1 VEEKMRLLKLMV
13 IIANTFLLTGLLFS
27 QSGGDY
33 KPEKIQLK
41 AEKFDLSNIR
51 LFEGT
56 PFYRAQELNKKIL
69 LSYDPDRLMARFRSE
84 AGMKPKA
91 EAYGGWEAE
100 GIAGHSLGHYL
111 SGCSLMFAS
120 TGDSRF
126 KNRVD
131 YLVDELELCQRA
143 NGNGYAM
150 CIPRGKELFKEVSE
164 GKIETQR
171 FNLNGCWV
179 PIYTLHKEMAGLR
192 DAFHL
197 CGNKKALEVERRLA
211 DWFYTI
217 IGHLNDDQMQK
228 IMYCEH
234 GGIMEV
240 LLDLY
245 QDTDDP
251 RYLELARKFWHKEIM
266 DPMLQGKDILPG
278 YHGNTQIPKFIGLAR
293 FYEMTGDRR
302 AKIASEFFWD
312 RVVNHHSYVTG
323 GHGLNEYFGPPDTL
337 SERLDTDTTETCNVY
352 NMLKQT
358 GHLFSWKPEARYFDY
373 YERALL
379 NHILASE
386 HPENG
391 TVVYNLNLEMGG
403 FKHFQNPEWFTCC
416 IGTGM
421 ENHSKYGESIY
432 FHNDEELYVNL
443 FIASELNWKEKGLT
457 IRQETAFPEDDA
469 ISLKFHSE
477 KPVRLAVCI
486 RYPYWA
492 EKGAEVRINGLT
504 VEVTSIPSSYIK
516 LLRKWEDGD
525 EITFRFPFSLRLESM
540 PDNPGR
546 TAIFF
551 GPVLLAGI
559 LGAVDDS
566 RAVDPMFVPVLLTS
580 GKPVSEW
587 LRPAEGKTNTFW
599 LSGVGRPADVELRP
613 FYRTY
618 DCRYTVYWDLVD
630 EARWKEKQKQYE
642 QLQKEKLE
650 LEKRTIDFV
659 QPGQQKS
666 EVEHKIKLENSEEG
680 ESKGKKW
687 RSARD
692 GGWFSYELK
701 LAQRKDL
708 LLRVTYGYVRRNTVV
723 EFYLDNEKFKEQVIQ
738 GSNSARMETV
748 DYPLPYELI
757 KGKKAITLK
766 IQSRPGQMIPAI
778 FEVRIIRAKN

>member
-1 VEEKMRLLKLMV
+1 MKLLKPII
-13 IIANTFLLTGLLFS
+13 IIAGIILL
-27 QSGGDY
+27 SGMFFRQREDAY
-33 KPEKIQLK
+33 KAEKIQCRV
-41 AEKFDLSNIR
+41 EKFDLSQVR
-51 LFEGT
+51 LIEGT
-56 PFYRAQELNKKIL
+56 SFYRAQELNKKIL

-84 AGMKPKA
+84 AGLEPKA
-91 EAYGGWEAE
+91 KAYGGWEAE

-120 TGDSRF
+120 TGDPRF
-126 KNRVD
+126 KNIVD
-131 YLVDELELCQRA
+131 YLVDELELCQKA
-143 NGNGYAM
+143 NGNGYVM

-179 PIYTLHKEMAGLR
+179 PIYTLHKELAGLR

-197 CGNKKALEVERRLA
+197 CGNKKALEVERQLA
-211 DWFYTI
+211 DWFHTI
-217 IGHLNDDQMQK
+217 IGHLSDDQMQK

-234 GGIMEV
+234 GGIIEV

-245 QDTDDP
+245 QDTDDE
-251 RYLELARKFWHKEIM
+251 RYLMLAKKFWHKEIM

-278 YHGNTQIPKFIGLAR
+278 YHGNTQIPKFLGLSR
-293 FYEMTGDRR
+293 LYEMTGDRR
-302 AKIASEFFWD
+302 ARIASEFFWD

-352 NMLKQT
+352 NMLKLT
-358 GHLFSWKPEARYFDY
+358 GHLFSWKPEANYFDF

-379 NHILASE
+379 NHILASQ

-391 TVVYNLNLEMGG
+391 TVVYNLTLEMGG
-403 FKHFQNPEWFTCC
+403 FKHFQDPEWLTCC

-421 ENHSKYGESIY
+421 ENHSRYGENIY
-432 FHNDEELYVNL
+432 FHNNEELYVNL
-443 FIASELNWKEKGLT
+443 FIASELNWNEKGLVL
-457 IRQETAFPEDDA
+457 RQETSFPESDT
-469 ISLKFHSE
+469 ISLKFRSE
-477 KPVRLAVCI
+477 GPVRLGVCI
-486 RYPYWA
+486 RYPSWA
-492 EKGAEVRINGLT
+492 EKGAEVKINGQA
-504 VEVTSIPSSYIK
+504 VEVTSLPSSYIK
-516 LLRKWEDGD
+516 LSRKWKDGD

-546 TAIFF
+546 AAIFF
-551 GPVLLAGI
+551 GPLVLAGI
-559 LGAVDDS
+559 VGEVDDPG
-566 RAVDPMFVPVLLTS
+566 AGDPMFVPVLLTS

-587 LRPAEGKTNTFW
+587 LKPVEGKTNTFR

-618 DCRYTVYWDLVD
+618 DNRYTIYWDLVE
-630 EARWKEKQKQYE
+630 EANWKEKQQKYA
-642 QLQKEKLE
+642 QLQKEKLD
-650 LEKRTIDFV
+650 LEKRTVDFI
-659 QPGQQKS
+659 QPGQEKS
-666 EVEHKIKLENSEEG
+666 ELEHKIKLENSEDG
-680 ESKGKKW
+680 ESRGKKW

-708 LLRVTYGYVRRNTVV
+708 LLRVTYGYVGRDTVV
-723 EFYLDNEKFKEQVIQ
+723 DFYLDDEKFQEHVIK
-738 GSNSARMETV
+738 GSSAARMETA
-748 DYPLPYELI
+748 DYPLPYEII
-757 KGKKAITLK
+757 KGKKTIILK

-778 FEVRIIRAKN
+778 FEVRVIMARK